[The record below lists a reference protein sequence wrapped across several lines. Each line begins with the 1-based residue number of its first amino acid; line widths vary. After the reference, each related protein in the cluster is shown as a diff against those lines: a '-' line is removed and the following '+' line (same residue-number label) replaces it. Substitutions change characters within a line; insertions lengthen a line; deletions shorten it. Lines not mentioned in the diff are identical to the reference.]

1 MNQIISQHGWA
12 FDSSLWKELKK
23 IYIKN
28 KWIWQDGERGY
39 FNKTLVSP
47 KWINNNSNKGKNI
60 IIIHSLGIHLI
71 DKNTL
76 INASHA
82 IFINSFY
89 QFIPNNKDR
98 KLIIRSLERMKKKL
112 NNQEI
117 KLMLN
122 EFYNKSFFPN
132 KINLNYK
139 KNLSSK
145 FDNANISLLKSDFNK
160 LSINDKPPLLVS
172 KDCNVLII
180 KSKNDLILNNNSS
193 TNFIELMNKTQI
205 KKPEILEIENQGH
218 IINNYKIFNLI
229 DNWIHNE
236 ND

>member
-1 MNQIISQHGWA
+1 MNQIITQHGWA

-28 KWIWQDGERGY
+28 NWIWQDNERGY
-39 FNKTLVSP
+39 FNKTFASP
-47 KWINNNSNKGKNI
+47 KWINNNSYKRKNI

-71 DKNTL
+71 DKNIL
-76 INASHA
+76 MNASHA

-122 EFYNKSFFPN
+122 EFYKNSFFPN
-132 KINLNYK
+132 EINLNHQK
-139 KNLSSK
+139 TISSK
-145 FDNANISLLKSDFNK
+145 FDNANISYLKSDFNK
-160 LSINDKPPLLVS
+160 LSIENKPPLLVS

-180 KSKNDLILNNNSS
+180 KSISDRILNDDSS
-193 TNFIELMNKTQI
+193 TSFIELMNKTQTQ
-205 KKPEILEIENQGH
+205 KPMILEIENQGH

-229 DNWIHNE
+229 DNWIN
-236 ND
+236 N

>member
-1 MNQIISQHGWA
+1 MNQIITQHGWA
-12 FDSSLWKELKK
+12 FDSSLWKELKN
-23 IYIKN
+23 IYIN
-28 KWIWQDGERGY
+28 NNWIWQDNERGY
-39 FNKTLVSP
+39 FNKTFASP
-47 KWINNNSNKGKNI
+47 KWINNNSYKRKNI

-71 DKNTL
+71 DKNIL
-76 INASHA
+76 MNASHA

-122 EFYNKSFFPN
+122 EFYKNSFFPN
-132 KINLNYK
+132 EINLNYQK
-139 KNLSSK
+139 TISSK
-145 FDNANISLLKSDFNK
+145 FDNANISHLKSDFNK
-160 LSINDKPPLLVS
+160 LSIENKPPLLVS

-180 KSKNDLILNNNSS
+180 KSISDRILNDDSS
-193 TNFIELMNKTQI
+193 TSFIELMNKTQT
-205 KKPEILEIENQGH
+205 KKPMILEIENQGH

-229 DNWIHNE
+229 DNWIN
-236 ND
+236 N

>member
-12 FDSSLWKELKK
+12 FDSSVWKELKN
-23 IYIKN
+23 IYIN
-28 KWIWQDGERGY
+28 NNWIWQDGERGY

-89 QFIPNNKDR
+89 QFIPDNKDR
-98 KLIIRSLERMKKKL
+98 KFIIRSLERMKKKL

-122 EFYNKSFFPN
+122 EFYKNSFFPN
-132 KINLNYK
+132 EINLNYQK
-139 KNLSSK
+139 TISSK
-145 FDNANISLLKSDFNK
+145 FDNANIYHLQSDFNK
-160 LSINDKPPLLVS
+160 LSIENKPPLLVS

-180 KSKNDLILNNNSS
+180 KSISDRILNDDSS
-193 TNFIELMNKTQI
+193 TSFIELMNKTQT
-205 KKPEILEIENQGH
+205 KKPMILEIANQGH

-229 DNWIHNE
+229 DNWIN
-236 ND
+236 N

>member
-1 MNQIISQHGWA
+1 MNQIITQHGWA

-28 KWIWQDGERGY
+28 NWIWQDNERGY
-39 FNKTLVSP
+39 FNKTFASP
-47 KWINNNSNKGKNI
+47 KWINNNSYKRKNI

-71 DKNTL
+71 DKNIL
-76 INASHA
+76 MNASHA

-122 EFYNKSFFPN
+122 EFYKNSFFPN
-132 KINLNYK
+132 EINLNYQK
-139 KNLSSK
+139 TISSK
-145 FDNANISLLKSDFNK
+145 FDNANISHLKSDFNK
-160 LSINDKPPLLVS
+160 LSIENKPPLLVS

-180 KSKNDLILNNNSS
+180 KSISDRILNEDSS
-193 TNFIELMNKTQI
+193 KSFIELMNKTQT
-205 KKPEILEIENQGH
+205 KKPMILEIENQGH

-229 DNWIHNE
+229 DNWIN
-236 ND
+236 N

>member
-1 MNQIISQHGWA
+1 MNQIITQHGWA

-28 KWIWQDGERGY
+28 NWIWQDGERGY

-89 QFIPNNKDR
+89 QFIPDNKDK
-98 KLIIRSLERMKKKL
+98 KLIIKSLERMKKKL

-122 EFYNKSFFPN
+122 EFYKNSFFPN
-132 KINLNYK
+132 EINLNHQKTIY
-139 KNLSSK
+139 SK
-145 FDNANISLLKSDFNK
+145 FDNANISLLQSDFNK
-160 LSINDKPPLLVS
+160 LSIENKPPLLVS

-180 KSKNDLILNNNSS
+180 KSISDRILNDNSS
-193 TNFIELMNKTQI
+193 TSFIELMNKTQT
-205 KKPEILEIENQGH
+205 KKPMILEIENQGH
-218 IINNYKIFNLI
+218 IINNYKISNSI
-229 DNWIHNE
+229 DNWIN
-236 ND
+236 N